1 MENMRRFF
9 LAYPRP
15 VSRSFSTEP
24 VWQALYDVAAS
35 QEGFFATRQ
44 AAAGYSAPLLAH
56 HRKVG
61 RITRIRRGVYRLVHF
76 PAGEH
81 EDLVVAWLWAEAA
94 AVISHQT
101 ALSLHG
107 LSDSLPVRIHLTL
120 PLDWRRR
127 RLRVPKGLVLH
138 YADVQDKE
146 RTWVGPMP
154 VTSIR
159 RTLDDALRDL
169 DQVTRWQAGIRGLP
183 GSLRLHVRLLV
194 FDDVCRGEPLQPF
207 RARYQVIRDGD
218 AQDEL
223 PGKHQAE
230 HAKAVVR

>member
-1 MENMRRFF
+1 MS
-9 LAYPRP
+9 RP
-15 VSRSFSTEP
+15 LSTEP
-24 VWQALYDVAAS
+24 VWQALYEVAAS
-35 QEGFFATRQ
+35 QEGFFTTRQ
-44 AAAGYSAPLLAH
+44 AAAAGYSVPLLAH
-56 HRKVG
+56 HRKAG

-81 EDLVVAWLWAEAA
+81 EDLVVVWLWVEAA

-120 PLDWRRR
+120 PHDWRRR

-138 YADVQDKE
+138 YADVPDKE

-159 RTLDDALRDL
+159 HTLDDCAQSALTPDL
-169 DQVTRWQAGIRGLP
+169 LRQAARQALTRGLVKRTDLK
-183 GSLRLHVRLLV
+183 GVEKAL
-194 FDDVCRGEPLQPF
+194 EP
-207 RARYQVIRDGD
+207 YGGIKG
-218 AQDEL
+218 
-223 PGKHQAE
+223 
-230 HAKAVVR
+230 